1 MIKVGFEQIHPIPVL
16 PADIVVA
23 NLKGLSWNSRVK
35 AVTAFK
41 DTLKPMLRQVQQ
53 GRCSLCRRFLYDDYA
68 THLEHFIE
76 KAIYQDFTYEVMNLS
91 LSCGTCN
98 SGKNGYNSRLNGLIN
113 KRAKRRG
120 QTASK
125 HCPVLAVTIAANASM
140 PVSPASYRWI
150 HPYFDRY
157 SDSIEIHKGWIFIG
171 KSRKGIRTI
180 RSVKLNALAQIERRA
195 LAERLEARSGR
206 LSKLLGATA
215 ELDKHRA
222 GHLFKLVTK
231 QLWKRREASDV

>member
-1 MIKVGFEQIHPIPVL
+1 MIKIGFEQIHPIPVL

-23 NLKGLSWNSRVK
+23 NLKGLSWSSGVN

-41 DTLKPMLRQVQQ
+41 DTLKPMLRKVQQ

-76 KAIYQDFTYEVMNLS
+76 KGIHRDFTYEVTNLS
-91 LSCGTCN
+91 LSCGACN
-98 SGKNGYNSRLNGLIN
+98 IKKSGYNRTLNSLIK
-113 KRAKRRG
+113 KRAKRKG
-120 QTASK
+120 QKASK
-125 HCPVLAVTIAANASM
+125 YCPVLAVRISANAPM
-140 PVSPASYRWI
+140 PVSSASYRWI

-157 SDSIEIHKGWIFIG
+157 SDNIEIEKGWIFTG
-171 KSRKGIRTI
+171 KSRKGQRTI

-195 LAERLEARSGR
+195 LAERLEARPGR

-215 ELDKHRA
+215 ELDKYRA